1 MCVPCANNVY
11 TGVQRAFRRGVPCVF
26 LVLIMYIQGCNE
38 LLGGRVP
45 CVFLVLIMYIQ
56 ECNELLGGGYKYL
69 DVRCPDEIA
78 QGAPYD
84 SVFLVCSLC
93 VPSLNP
99 KP

>member
-1 MCVPCANNVY
+1 MMGMMIVVLTYTRDSNRNIYTRPERVLGALHVSDENNSNMY
-11 TGVQRAFRRGVPCVF
+11 A
-26 LVLIMYIQGCNE
+26 IMYA
-38 LLGGRVP
+38 
-45 CVFLVLIMYIQ
+45 Q

-93 VPSLNP
+93 VPCMFPVCHMKSP
-99 KP
+99 

>member
-1 MCVPCANNVY
+1 M
-11 TGVQRAFRRGVPCVF
+11 RRV
-26 LVLIMYIQGCNE
+26 
-38 LLGGRVP
+38 VP

-93 VPSLNP
+93 VT
-99 KP
+99 

>member
-1 MCVPCANNVY
+1 MHSMERRFQSKERVLGALHVSDENNSNMY
-11 TGVQRAFRRGVPCVF
+11 A
-26 LVLIMYIQGCNE
+26 IMYA
-38 LLGGRVP
+38 
-45 CVFLVLIMYIQ
+45 Q

-93 VPSLNP
+93 VPCVFLVCSLCVPCVSHEIALNT

>member
-1 MCVPCANNVY
+1 
-11 TGVQRAFRRGVPCVF
+11 
-26 LVLIMYIQGCNE
+26 MYA
-38 LLGGRVP
+38 
-45 CVFLVLIMYIQ
+45 Q

-93 VPSLNP
+93 VPCMFPVCHMKSP
-99 KP
+99 